1 MLGSLPPLLVL
12 PILELL
18 AAAPAPAH
26 AAPAPAPWQLS
37 PRQGGAAAYPVSV
50 ARAAAG
56 RGYGFTH
63 AWDEL
68 YSGTMLVNGVPY
80 QVRVAGRWSPSGG
93 LRCGADVGDSG
104 YGQ

>member
-18 AAAPAPAH
+18 AAAPTYAAPAH
-26 AAPAPAPWQLS
+26 WQLS

-63 AWDEL
+63 AFDEL
-68 YSGTMLVNGVPY
+68 YSGTVFVNGVPY
-80 QVRVAGRWSPSGG
+80 QVRGSVGRGG
-93 LRCGADVGDSG
+93 RA
-104 YGQ
+104 